1 MSAPRAARFCIRCGA
16 ARLPEARFCTT
27 CGDDLSVQVPA
38 PAPPAAE
45 RAGAADEPAVGYC
58 PACGAEQ
65 PHGHAFCTRC
75 GAALQ
80 APPEPDPIP
89 TPWVRAGASSPV
101 RLTVRRV
108 PRHGRLGAL
117 VRLPPVLVTLVVA
130 SLWFVAV
137 IPAVA
142 IAWFA
147 RVAGRPYPGSLRR
160 FVSVFLEFSTRG
172 SCYSGMLT
180 PEFPRLGPGRL
191 VEIGLPEPSTR
202 RPWLRLPLTLS
213 AYPILVLEGLVA
225 IMCAIVAWF
234 TIVIMGRLPD
244 GMADVMEQPLRYSV
258 RHWAYALLLSDT
270 YPWFQPDAEAP
281 VSTAALT

>member
-27 CGDDLSVQVPA
+27 CGADLSLQV

-45 RAGAADEPAVGYC
+45 PAGAADAPAVGYC

-89 TPWVRAGASSPV
+89 TPWVRADASSPV

-117 VRLPPVLVTLVVA
+117 LRLPPVLVALVVA
-130 SLWFVAV
+130 SLWFVVA

-160 FVSVFLEFSTRG
+160 FVSAFLELSTRG
-172 SCYSGMLT
+172 SCYASMLT

-191 VEIGLPEPSTR
+191 VDIGLPEPGDG
-202 RPWLRLPLTLS
+202 RPWLRLPLVLS
-213 AYPILVLEGLVA
+213 GYPVLLLEILVAL
-225 IMCAIVAWF
+225 MCAIVAWL
-234 TIVIMGRLPD
+234 TILFVGRLPE
-244 GMADVMEQPLRYSV
+244 GMADVLEQPQRYSV
-258 RHWAYALLLSDT
+258 RYWAYALLLSDT
-270 YPWFQPDAEAP
+270 YPWFQPEREAP
-281 VSTAALT
+281 VSTPALT